1 MKREI
6 DNMREGEKLIVKKM
20 ESMESQV
27 DELVDIKGKIRR
39 KGVSLS
45 IIEMKIEKEKKKGK
59 IMMKIL
65 GQIEGL
71 EREMMME
78 RKREGIEE
86 EKEGGK

>member
-65 GQIEGL
+65 GQIEEL